1 MKLFLHTLSLRLLLL
16 AGSPLGSPAQQGCK
30 IWNPNRTEVCC
41 EECHPGNRLVKN
53 CGLDPKTLCTP
64 CESGTFTKNPKADRC
79 DRCTQCEGAQ
89 VLVKECTTTSDT
101 KCGCKDGLLC
111 CDHLCSFCS
120 KNCSKG
126 EEPRENYEPVTLIAI
141 ECSFHDMEE
150 QQSCSIL
157 DQSVV
162 SKEAQE
168 HSVS

>member
-126 EEPRENYEPVTLIAI
+126 EEPRENW
-141 ECSFHDMEE
+141 
-150 QQSCSIL
+150 
-157 DQSVV
+157 
-162 SKEAQE
+162 KEDVKKEKGQTTD
-168 HSVS
+168 HKNTYR